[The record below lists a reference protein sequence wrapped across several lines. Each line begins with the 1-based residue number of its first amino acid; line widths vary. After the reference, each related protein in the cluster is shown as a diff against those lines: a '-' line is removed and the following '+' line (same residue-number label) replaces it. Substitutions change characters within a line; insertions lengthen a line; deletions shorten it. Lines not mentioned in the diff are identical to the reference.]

1 MEIVARALL
10 VAALALRLLPI
21 GRKRWPLA
29 LRFSPEPVFQ
39 NLRRLL
45 KYSGRFSPV
54 LLRRSPSQQGR
65 RTVTEGSRSSSGSR
79 PSPLKLLR
87 PSSTVSLFSQSSVCS
102 LRLETERVN
111 RMTVYCSSLERKAN
125 WVDSKQA
132 RETLRREEEEKA
144 LQDLRHTA
152 KLEADFNRWR
162 EAESKRLRKEERKRK
177 EADWM
182 AAKEAAHQASK
193 AKRLEGRDDL
203 ARSAA
208 RLALSEHTKAASS
221 KAQRH
226 YQTDRAHSR
235 KEFFIASKAA
245 APAPPPCEN
254 PRDDMAFRLKEAL
267 RRNQEIVGRIMDRE
281 KPC

>member
-1 MEIVARALL
+1 MEAVARALL

-21 GRKRWPLA
+21 DKKRWPLA

-39 NLRRLL
+39 TLRRLL
-45 KYSGRFSPV
+45 KYSGRFSPI
-54 LLRRSPSQQGR
+54 LLRRSPFQHCR
-65 RTVTEGSRSSSGSR
+65 RTTTEGSRCSSGSR
-79 PSPLKLLR
+79 PSPLKLQR

-111 RMTVYCSSLERKAN
+111 RMTAYCSSLERKAD
-125 WVDSKQA
+125 WMDSKQA
-132 RETLRREEEEKA
+132 REVVRREEKEKA

-152 KLEADFNRWR
+152 KLEAEFKRWR
-162 EAESKRLRKEERKRK
+162 EAESKRQREEERKRR
-177 EADWM
+177 EADWT
-182 AAKEAAHQASK
+182 AAKEATLQACR
-193 AKRLEGRDDL
+193 AKKSDTRDEL

-208 RLALSEHTKAASS
+208 KLALSEHSKVSSS
-221 KAQRH
+221 KAQRR
-226 YQTDRAHSR
+226 YQAEVAQSR
-235 KEFFIASKAA
+235 KDFFLASKAA
-245 APAPPPCEN
+245 APAPPPCED